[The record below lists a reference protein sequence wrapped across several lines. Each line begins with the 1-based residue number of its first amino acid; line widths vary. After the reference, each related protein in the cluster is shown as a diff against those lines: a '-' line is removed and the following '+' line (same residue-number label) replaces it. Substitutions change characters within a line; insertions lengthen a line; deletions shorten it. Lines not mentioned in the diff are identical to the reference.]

1 VLGRRGFSTYESPTD
16 RRVAFALQMKG
27 TDMHRIMVAALAASA
42 WIPELAVAQGQ
53 SEVPL
58 AIRASDPSVTWGV
71 CPAIFPGAC
80 EIAVLHGDPAKPNSD
95 VMLRVGAGYE
105 LPRHRHSSAER
116 MILLEGR
123 LRVKY
128 DGTEGVELTTATYA
142 YGPAGLPH
150 EAKCV
155 SRSRCIL
162 FIAFE
167 GAVDAE
173 LVPPRS
179 Q

>member
-1 VLGRRGFSTYESPTD
+1 
-16 RRVAFALQMKG
+16 M
-27 TDMHRIMVAALAASA
+27 AALAASA
-42 WIPELAVAQGQ
+42 WIPEVAVAQGA
-53 SEVPL
+53 SEAPL
-58 AIRASDPSVTWGV
+58 AIKASDSSVTWGV

-95 VMLRVGAGYE
+95 IMLRVGAGYE

-116 MILLEGR
+116 MILLEGK

-128 DGTEGVELTTATYA
+128 DGTEEVELTPATYA

-150 EAKCV
+150 EGKCV
-155 SRSRCIL
+155 SQSRCIL

-173 LVPPRS
+173 LVPLQS
-179 Q
+179 